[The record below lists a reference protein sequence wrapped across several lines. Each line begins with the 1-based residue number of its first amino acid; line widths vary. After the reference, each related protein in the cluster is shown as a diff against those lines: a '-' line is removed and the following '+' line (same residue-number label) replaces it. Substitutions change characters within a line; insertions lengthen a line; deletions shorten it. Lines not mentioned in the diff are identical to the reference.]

1 MQTAKIK
8 PNEVYAYKR
17 RDGVVVR
24 FYVNAIVTRK
34 QADVTK
40 SKIEGYV
47 VEDRN
52 AKAGSIIT
60 VDPNDLLGEISA
72 HEELRKR
79 QEQEAADKRKREE
92 EQKEKALRDRLTLYA
107 FIGEQP
113 PEKAGEYS
121 QMFRVTFGSLDISN
135 TGERRLIDK
144 ITALG
149 EVGKSLV
156 RSVDDTRVKSR

>member
-1 MQTAKIK
+1 LHGGITQQESKMQTAKIK

-34 QADVTK
+34 QVDHTK
-40 SKIEGYV
+40 SNIEGYV

-79 QEQEAADKRKREE
+79 QEQEAAEKKKREE
-92 EQKEKALRDRLTLYA
+92 EQKEKALQDRLALYA
-107 FIGEQP
+107 FVGEQP
-113 PEKAGEYS
+113 PKDAKDYN
-121 QMFRVTFGSLDISN
+121 QMFRVTYGSLDFSN
-135 TGERRLIDK
+135 AGQRRLI
-144 ITALG
+144 
-149 EVGKSLV
+149 E
-156 RSVDDTRVKSR
+156 RR